1 MVLDLFTIFFVI
13 LDATVLVLSMS
24 LSSNL
29 FIKIFF
35 FFYSCIFK
43 RQCFL
48 NFLVFGGNF
57 SFI

>member
-35 FFYSCIFK
+35 FFFTPASL
-43 RQCFL
+43 RDS
-48 NFLVFGGNF
+48 V
-57 SFI
+57 S